1 MRKFYYF
8 LMAYLCSFIFALNF
22 QFLPPIL
29 PLIINEWEIGRG
41 QAGLL
46 MGVFSLPPL
55 LFSLLGGYF
64 LDKYGTKVPTVI
76 SLGLLLIGDLLC
88 LISQNY
94 PIMFLGR
101 LIMGSGAIVLSLA
114 SLRVWAEKF
123 KNNNLGLVMG
133 IGGTA
138 APIATF
144 LSFNLFSYLGNKYT
158 WKTPILIL
166 TILTSIVFLLVLL
179 TYKEEKK
186 EFFVDSSILSS
197 IKSLSSKVWI
207 LGLVWVFFNAGSLTF
222 LTFAPDFFTSR
233 GMIPSLASSVSSIYI
248 IGAFFGPFVGYFL
261 DKIKKTYLFIFFGTI
276 FLSIVI
282 LLIGFLKTN
291 VSLLFI
297 AGIFATLVPPSVFY
311 TLPKLTPKLGLG
323 YAALG
328 TLINF
333 GNLVAP
339 TLVGF
344 AKDITKSYNSSFI
357 LMSIFILTSGLL
369 SLNFRRD

>member
-248 IGAFFGPFVGYFL
+248 IGAFLGPFVGYFL

-276 FLSIVI
+276 FLSIFI

-291 VSLLFI
+291 VFLLFI

-369 SLNFRRD
+369 SLNFRKD